1 VGPLL
6 VFFELV
12 HIGDTIQLMMQVF
25 FERLDPGVLGKAD
38 FTNAAVREKRRF
50 ESDLDDHVAVGLS
63 AGVELLVQQIEYI
76 VTVHQNPRDFYPETE
91 AAVDVSQPTAAC
103 MECCATMQTYCDLLA
118 ACADK
123 ALLDVFYQEI
133 GFRLYSILC
142 KHLKRQIISTYGGVR
157 AISDLNHYYHFIE
170 TMKQPSLTT
179 LFGALKRVATLFI
192 VDEPKELAKLIQDT
206 TLSSGT
212 MRPEEMYEFLR
223 ARCDFKTIESKVDAE
238 MYGIKVREDCVIT

>member
-1 VGPLL
+1 
-6 VFFELV
+6 
-12 HIGDTIQLMMQVF
+12 M
-25 FERLDPGVLGKAD
+25 
-38 FTNAAVREKRRF
+38 
-50 ESDLDDHVAVGLS
+50 
-63 AGVELLVQQIEYI
+63 
-76 VTVHQNPRDFYPETE
+76 TVHQNPRDFYPEAE